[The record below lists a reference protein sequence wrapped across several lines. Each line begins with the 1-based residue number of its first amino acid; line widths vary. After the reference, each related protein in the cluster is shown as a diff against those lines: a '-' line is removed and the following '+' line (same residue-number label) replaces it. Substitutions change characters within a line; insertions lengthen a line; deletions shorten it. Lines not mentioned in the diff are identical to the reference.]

1 MDLKT
6 YLADS
11 PGGGVLL
18 AEKLKV
24 APAYLSQ
31 MVNGHRAISPERC
44 VAIEKATDGKVTRR
58 DLRPDDWK
66 AIWPELERR
75 TAPRPDT
82 DKPQARAKPQSKETN
97 HV

>member
-6 YLADS
+6 YLANA
-11 PGGGVLL
+11 PGGGVVL

-44 VAIEKATDGKVTRR
+44 VAIEQATEGKVTRR
-58 DLRPDDWK
+58 DLRPDDWLL
-66 AIWPELERR
+66 IWPELDDRLGLPDSGHRTRSDDER
-75 TAPRPDT
+75 AG
-82 DKPQARAKPQSKETN
+82 A
-97 HV
+97 

>member
-6 YLADS
+6 YLATA
-11 PGGGVLL
+11 PGGGVQL
-18 AEKLKV
+18 AEQLGV

-58 DLRPDDWK
+58 DLRPDDWR

-75 TAPRPDT
+75 AASRNGD
-82 DKPQARAKPQSKETN
+82 DAKPQAAA
-97 HV
+97 